1 MSLRTR
7 LLLLAATA
15 VAVAVVCAS
24 AVSYVATAHQLN
36 GQLDSSLKE
45 RAALIDPNRIRDT
58 IGRGLPPSPFRNT
71 SAEYFQVVGAD
82 GSSAHP
88 ADQHALPIN
97 HADLAAATNGH
108 SSLLRSVD
116 VGGTHLRVITVSTDP
131 GIALQLGRPL
141 TDVDNTLGR
150 LRRDL
155 LLIAL
160 GGIALAAA
168 LGFFVARTSLGPVK
182 RLTRAAEHVTET
194 QDLTATIEVDRRD
207 ELGRLAESFN
217 AMLTA
222 LAASRDEQ
230 RQLVSDASHE
240 LRTPLTALRTNIEVL
255 ARQSQM
261 PAADREQLLAD
272 VTEQL
277 AEFGTLVGD
286 LVELARGDGPGRE
299 EEWVDVR
306 LDDLVRRAVDR
317 SRRHSSGIHL
327 ETDCEPSVV
336 HGEAELISRALANV
350 LDNACKWS
358 PPGSVIEVSSHDGE
372 VVVRDHGPGID
383 PADLPHIFDRFYRA
397 PAARSMPGSGLGLS
411 IVSRVMESHHGQ
423 AVAENV
429 PDGGACF
436 RLRFPTV
443 ANRLEP
449 EVSDDPPGEPD
460 PVPMPS
466 R

>member
-15 VAVAVVCAS
+15 VAVAVLCAS
-24 AVSYVATAHQLN
+24 AVTYVVTAHQLE
-36 GQLDSSLKE
+36 GQLDSSLRD
-45 RAALIDPNRIRDT
+45 RAARIDPNRIQDT
-58 IGRGLPPSPFRNT
+58 IGRGLPPSPFLNT

-88 ADQHALPIN
+88 PDQHALPIN
-97 HADLAAATNGH
+97 HADLAVATNGH

-116 VGGTHLRVITVSTDP
+116 VGGTHLRVITVSNNP

-150 LRRDL
+150 LRLDL

-182 RLTRAAEHVTET
+182 KLTRAAEHVTET
-194 QDLTATIEVDRRD
+194 QDLTATIEVDRHD

-222 LAASRDEQ
+222 LNASRDEQ

-261 PAADREQLLAD
+261 PAADRQQLLAD

-286 LVELARGDGPGRE
+286 LVELARGDGPSRE
-299 EEWVDVR
+299 QEWVDIQ
-306 LDDLVRRAVDR
+306 LDDLVQRAVDR
-317 SRRHSSGIHL
+317 SRRHSSGITF
-327 ETDCEPSVV
+327 EATYEPSVV

-358 PPGSVIEVSSHDGE
+358 PPGSVIEVSTHDGE

-383 PADLPHIFDRFYRA
+383 AADLPHIFDRFYRS

-411 IVSRVMESHHGQ
+411 IVSRVMESHHG
-423 AVAENV
+423 VAIAETV
-429 PDGGACF
+429 ADGGARF
-436 RLRFPTV
+436 RLQFPTATAENGPPV
-443 ANRLEP
+443 AG
-449 EVSDDPPGEPD
+449 DPHGEPD
-460 PVPMPS
+460 PVPLPS
-466 R
+466 V

>member
-82 GSSAHP
+82 GSNAHP
-88 ADQHALPIN
+88 PDQHALPIN

-150 LRRDL
+150 LRLDL

-286 LVELARGDGPGRE
+286 LVELA
-299 EEWVDVR
+299 W
-306 LDDLVRRAVDR
+306 RRAR
-317 SRRHSSGIHL
+317 
-327 ETDCEPSVV
+327 P
-336 HGEAELISRALANV
+336 
-350 LDNACKWS
+350 
-358 PPGSVIEVSSHDGE
+358 
-372 VVVRDHGPGID
+372 
-383 PADLPHIFDRFYRA
+383 
-397 PAARSMPGSGLGLS
+397 
-411 IVSRVMESHHGQ
+411 
-423 AVAENV
+423 
-429 PDGGACF
+429 
-436 RLRFPTV
+436 
-443 ANRLEP
+443 
-449 EVSDDPPGEPD
+449 
-460 PVPMPS
+460 
-466 R
+466 